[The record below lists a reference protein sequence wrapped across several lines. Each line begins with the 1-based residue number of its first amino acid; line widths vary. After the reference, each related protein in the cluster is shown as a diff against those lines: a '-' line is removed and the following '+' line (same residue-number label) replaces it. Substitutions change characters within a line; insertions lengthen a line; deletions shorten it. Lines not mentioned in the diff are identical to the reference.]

1 MYFMKSYVAARAQL
15 VTFILFVITI
25 YFIEKFLESKKKRY
39 AVGLII
45 IPILIANLHS
55 AVWPFYFVLFLP
67 YIGEYIVSLFGNA
80 NYMRIIK
87 IKFLKLKSK
96 KKNLSE
102 EKLKNIQA
110 RIAALEAEI
119 IIQKENTNKRREK
132 SYKIIIEKND
142 NVKALILIMIICA
155 FTGLLTPLG
164 DTPYTYLLKTVEGN
178 TMDNINEHLPLTL
191 INSKDF
197 LCLIIVFLAILLF
210 TDTKIKLRDL
220 FMIGG
225 LLLLALSSRRQISM
239 FVLIGSVILTRLV
252 TALFDK
258 YDPTGFDKLKN
269 FILKAEGVIITA
281 GIILIISIYMF
292 KPKVNN
298 QYISESSYPVAAS
311 NYILE
316 NVDVENMRIYN
327 EYNYGSYLL
336 FRGIPVFIDSR
347 ADLYTPEFNGKKN
360 EDGKY
365 EGIDIFSD
373 YLNVSNISTYYENK
387 FEQYDIT
394 HVLIRKN
401 SKLNML
407 LSRDDKYKELYS
419 DDNFVFYERE

>member
-210 TDTKIKLRDL
+210 TDTKIRLRDL

-225 LLLLALSSRRQISM
+225 LLLLALSTRRQISM
-239 FVLIGSVILTRLV
+239 FVLIGSVVLNRLV
-252 TALFDK
+252 TSLFDK
-258 YDPTGFDKLKN
+258 YDPNGFEKLKN
-269 FILKAEGVIITA
+269 FMLKAEGVVITV
-281 GIILIISIYMF
+281 GVVLIISIYMF

-316 NVDVENMRIYN
+316 NVDIENMRIYN

-347 ADLYTPEFNGKKN
+347 ADLYAPEFNG
-360 EDGKY
+360 GR
-365 EGIDIFSD
+365 DIFSD
-373 YLNVSNISTYYENK
+373 FINISNINVYYENK
-387 FEQYDIT
+387 FKEYEIT
-394 HVLIRKN
+394 HVLVYKN
-401 SKLNML
+401 AKLNMF
-407 LSRDDKYKELYS
+407 LSRNSDYKLLYHDDYFY
-419 DDNFVFYERE
+419 FYERLASND

>member
-269 FILKAEGVIITA
+269 FILKAEGVIIAA

-347 ADLYTPEFNGKKN
+347 ADLYAPEFNGEK
-360 EDGKY
+360 
-365 EGIDIFSD
+365 DIFSD
-373 YLNVSNISTYYENK
+373 FINISNISVYYENK
-387 FEQYDIT
+387 FKEYEIT
-394 HVLIRKN
+394 HVLVYKN
-401 SKLNML
+401 AKLNMF
-407 LSRDDKYKELYS
+407 LSRNSDYKLLYNDDYFY
-419 DDNFVFYERE
+419 FYERLASND

>member
-347 ADLYTPEFNGKKN
+347 ADLYAPEFNGEK
-360 EDGKY
+360 
-365 EGIDIFSD
+365 DIFSD
-373 YLNVSNISTYYENK
+373 FINISNISVYYENK
-387 FEQYDIT
+387 FKEYEIT
-394 HVLIRKN
+394 HVLVYKN
-401 SKLNML
+401 AKLNMF
-407 LSRDDKYKELYS
+407 LSRNSDYKLLYNDDYFY
-419 DDNFVFYERE
+419 FYEILASND

>member
-1 MYFMKSYVAARAQL
+1 MKSYVAARAQL

-347 ADLYTPEFNGKKN
+347 ADLYAPEFNGEK
-360 EDGKY
+360 
-365 EGIDIFSD
+365 DIFSD
-373 YLNVSNISTYYENK
+373 FINISNISVYYENK
-387 FEQYDIT
+387 FKEYEIT
-394 HVLIRKN
+394 HVLVYKN
-401 SKLNML
+401 AKLNMF
-407 LSRDDKYKELYS
+407 LSRNSDYKLLYNDDYFY
-419 DDNFVFYERE
+419 FYERLASND

>member
-347 ADLYTPEFNGKKN
+347 ADLYAPEFNGEK
-360 EDGKY
+360 
-365 EGIDIFSD
+365 DIFSD
-373 YLNVSNISTYYENK
+373 FINISNISVYYENK
-387 FEQYDIT
+387 FKEYEIT
-394 HVLIRKN
+394 HVLVYKN
-401 SKLNML
+401 AKLNMF
-407 LSRDDKYKELYS
+407 LSRNSDYKLLYNDDYFY
-419 DDNFVFYERE
+419 FYERLASND

>member
-1 MYFMKSYVAARAQL
+1 MKSYVAARAQL
-15 VTFILFVITI
+15 VTFILFIIAI

-45 IPILIANLHS
+45 IPTLIANLHV

-67 YIGEYIVSLFGNA
+67 YIGEYIISLLGNA
-80 NYMRIIK
+80 NLIRIIK
-87 IKFLKLKSK
+87 IKFLKLKLN
-96 KKNLSE
+96 KKNINE
-102 EKLKNIQA
+102 EKIKNIQA
-110 RIAALEAEI
+110 RIASLEAEM
-119 IIQKENTNKRREK
+119 IIQNENTNKRRTR

-142 NVKALILIMIICA
+142 NVKALILIMIICG

-210 TDTKIKLRDL
+210 TDTKIRLRDL

-239 FVLIGSVILTRLV
+239 FVLIGSVVLNRLV
-252 TALFDK
+252 TSLFNK
-258 YDPTGFDKLKN
+258 YDPKGFDKLKN
-269 FILKAEGVIITA
+269 FMLKSEGVIITV
-281 GIILIISIYMF
+281 GIVLIISIYMF

-316 NVDVENMRIYN
+316 NV
-327 EYNYGSYLL
+327 
-336 FRGIPVFIDSR
+336 
-347 ADLYTPEFNGKKN
+347 
-360 EDGKY
+360 
-365 EGIDIFSD
+365 
-373 YLNVSNISTYYENK
+373 
-387 FEQYDIT
+387 IT
-394 HVLIRKN
+394 Q
-401 SKLNML
+401 
-407 LSRDDKYKELYS
+407 
-419 DDNFVFYERE
+419 

>member
-119 IIQKENTNKRREK
+119 IIQKENTNKCREK

-347 ADLYTPEFNGKKN
+347 ADLYAPEFNGEK
-360 EDGKY
+360 
-365 EGIDIFSD
+365 DIFSD
-373 YLNVSNISTYYENK
+373 FINISNISVYYENK
-387 FEQYDIT
+387 FKEYEIT
-394 HVLIRKN
+394 HVLVYKN
-401 SKLNML
+401 AKLNMF
-407 LSRDDKYKELYS
+407 LSRNSDYKLLYNDDYFY
-419 DDNFVFYERE
+419 FYERLASND

>member
-1 MYFMKSYVAARAQL
+1 
-15 VTFILFVITI
+15 
-25 YFIEKFLESKKKRY
+25 
-39 AVGLII
+39 
-45 IPILIANLHS
+45 
-55 AVWPFYFVLFLP
+55 
-67 YIGEYIVSLFGNA
+67 
-80 NYMRIIK
+80 MRIIK
-87 IKFLKLKSK
+87 IKFLKLKTR

-110 RIAALEAEI
+110 RIAALEAEM
-119 IIQKENTNKRREK
+119 IIQRENTNKRREK

-142 NVKALILIMIICA
+142 NVKALVLIMIICA

-210 TDTKIKLRDL
+210 TDTKIRLRDL

-225 LLLLALSSRRQISM
+225 LLLLALSTRRQISM
-239 FVLIGSVILTRLV
+239 FVLIGSVVLNRLV
-252 TALFDK
+252 TSLFDK
-258 YDPTGFDKLKN
+258 YDPNGFEKLKN
-269 FILKAEGVIITA
+269 FMLKAEGVVITV
-281 GIILIISIYMF
+281 GVVLIISIYMF

-316 NVDVENMRIYN
+316 NVDIENMRIYN

-347 ADLYTPEFNGKKN
+347 ADLYAPEFNG
-360 EDGKY
+360 GR
-365 EGIDIFSD
+365 DIFSD
-373 YLNVSNISTYYENK
+373 FINISNINVYYENK
-387 FEQYDIT
+387 FKEYEIT
-394 HVLIRKN
+394 HVLVYKN
-401 SKLNML
+401 AKLNMF
-407 LSRDDKYKELYS
+407 LSRNSDYKLLYHDDYFY
-419 DDNFVFYERE
+419 FYERLASND

>member
-292 KPKVNN
+292 KP
-298 QYISESSYPVAAS
+298 
-311 NYILE
+311 
-316 NVDVENMRIYN
+316 
-327 EYNYGSYLL
+327 
-336 FRGIPVFIDSR
+336 
-347 ADLYTPEFNGKKN
+347 
-360 EDGKY
+360 
-365 EGIDIFSD
+365 
-373 YLNVSNISTYYENK
+373 NI
-387 FEQYDIT
+387 Q
-394 HVLIRKN
+394 
-401 SKLNML
+401 
-407 LSRDDKYKELYS
+407 
-419 DDNFVFYERE
+419 

>member
-347 ADLYTPEFNGKKN
+347 ADLYAPEFNGEK
-360 EDGKY
+360 
-365 EGIDIFSD
+365 DIFSD
-373 YLNVSNISTYYENK
+373 FINISNISVYYENK
-387 FEQYDIT
+387 FKEYEMT
-394 HVLIRKN
+394 HVLVYKN
-401 SKLNML
+401 AKLNMF
-407 LSRDDKYKELYS
+407 LSRNSDYKLLYNDDYFY
-419 DDNFVFYERE
+419 FYERLASND

>member
-25 YFIEKFLESKKKRY
+25 YFIEKFLKTKLKRY

-45 IPILIANLHS
+45 IPILIANLHA

-67 YIGEYIVSLFGNA
+67 YIGEYIVSLLGNA
-80 NYMRIIK
+80 NFMRIIK
-87 IKFLKLKSK
+87 IKFLKLKTR

-119 IIQKENTNKRREK
+119 IIQRENTNKRREK

-142 NVKALILIMIICA
+142 NVKALVLIMIICA
-155 FTGLLTPLG
+155 FTGLLTPIG

-239 FVLIGSVILTRLV
+239 FVLIASVSLNRLI
-252 TALFDK
+252 TSLFDK
-258 YDPTGFDKLKN
+258 YDPNGFEKLKK
-269 FILKAEGVIITA
+269 FMLKTEGIIITV
-281 GIILIISIYMF
+281 GVILIISIYMF
-292 KPKVNN
+292 KPKIND

-347 ADLYTPEFNGKKN
+347 ADLYSPQFNSGR
-360 EDGKY
+360 
-365 EGIDIFSD
+365 DIFSD
-373 YLNVSNISTYYENK
+373 FINISNINVYYENK
-387 FEQYDIT
+387 FKEYKIT
-394 HVLIRKN
+394 HVLVYKN
-401 SKLNML
+401 AKLNMF
-407 LSRDDKYKELYS
+407 LSRNSDYKLLYNDDYFY
-419 DDNFVFYERE
+419 FYERLASNE

>member
-347 ADLYTPEFNGKKN
+347 ADLYAPEFNGKK
-360 EDGKY
+360 
-365 EGIDIFSD
+365 DIFSD
-373 YLNVSNISTYYENK
+373 FINISNISVYYENK
-387 FEQYDIT
+387 FKEYEIT
-394 HVLIRKN
+394 HVLVYKN
-401 SKLNML
+401 AKLNMF
-407 LSRDDKYKELYS
+407 LSRNSDYKLLYNDDYFY
-419 DDNFVFYERE
+419 FYERLASND

>member
-1 MYFMKSYVAARAQL
+1 ME
-15 VTFILFVITI
+15 T
-25 YFIEKFLESKKKRY
+25 KKKRY
-39 AVGLII
+39 AVGLIV
-45 IPILIANLHS
+45 IPTLIANLHS

-87 IKFLKLKSK
+87 IKFLKLRL
-96 KKNLSE
+96 KNKNINE

-110 RIAALEAEI
+110 RIAALEAEM

-132 SYKIIIEKND
+132 AYKIIIEKND
-142 NVKALILIMIICA
+142 NVKALVLIMIICA

-164 DTPYTYLLKTVEGN
+164 DTPYTYLINTLEGN

-210 TDTKIKLRDL
+210 TDTKIRLRDL

-239 FVLIGSVILTRLV
+239 FVLIGSVVLNRLV
-252 TALFDK
+252 TSLFDK
-258 YDPTGFDKLKN
+258 YDPNGFEKLKS
-269 FILKAEGVIITA
+269 FMLKAEGVVITV
-281 GIILIISIYMF
+281 GVVLIISIYMF
-292 KPKVNN
+292 KPKVND

-316 NVDVENMRIYN
+316 NVDIENMRIYN

-347 ADLYTPEFNGKKN
+347 ADLYAPEFNG
-360 EDGKY
+360 GR
-365 EGIDIFSD
+365 DIFSD
-373 YLNVSNISTYYENK
+373 FINISNINVYYENK
-387 FEQYDIT
+387 FKEYEIT
-394 HVLIRKN
+394 HVLVYKN
-401 SKLNML
+401 AKLNMF
-407 LSRDDKYKELYS
+407 LSRNSDYKLLYNDDYFY
-419 DDNFVFYERE
+419 FYERLASND

>member
-347 ADLYTPEFNGKKN
+347 ADLYAPEFNGEK
-360 EDGKY
+360 
-365 EGIDIFSD
+365 DIFSD
-373 YLNVSNISTYYENK
+373 FINISNISVYYENK
-387 FEQYDIT
+387 FKEYEIT
-394 HVLIRKN
+394 HVLVYKN
-401 SKLNML
+401 AKLNMF
-407 LSRDDKYKELYS
+407 LSRNPDYKLLYNDDYFY
-419 DDNFVFYERE
+419 FYERLASND

>member
-15 VTFILFVITI
+15 VTFILFVIAI
-25 YFIEKFLESKKKRY
+25 YFIEKFLETKKKRY
-39 AVGLII
+39 AVGLIV
-45 IPILIANLHS
+45 IPTLIANLHS

-67 YIGEYIVSLFGNA
+67 YIGEYIVSLLGNA
-80 NYMRIIK
+80 NFMRIIK

-110 RIAALEAEI
+110 RIAALEAEM
-119 IIQKENTNKRREK
+119 IIQRENTNKRREK

-142 NVKALILIMIICA
+142 NVKALVLIMIICA

-210 TDTKIKLRDL
+210 TDTKIRLRDL

-225 LLLLALSSRRQISM
+225 LLLLSLSSRRQISM
-239 FVLIGSVILTRLV
+239 FVLIGSVVLNRLV
-252 TALFDK
+252 TSLFDK
-258 YDPTGFDKLKN
+258 YDPNGFEKLKK
-269 FILKAEGVIITA
+269 FMLKAEGVVITV
-281 GIILIISIYMF
+281 GVVLIISIYMF

-316 NVDVENMRIYN
+316 NVDIENMRIYN

-347 ADLYTPEFNGKKN
+347 ADLYAPEFNG
-360 EDGKY
+360 GR
-365 EGIDIFSD
+365 DIFSD
-373 YLNVSNISTYYENK
+373 FINISNINVYYENK
-387 FEQYDIT
+387 FKEYEIT
-394 HVLIRKN
+394 HVLVYKN
-401 SKLNML
+401 AKLNMF
-407 LSRDDKYKELYS
+407 LSRNSDYKLLYHDDYFY
-419 DDNFVFYERE
+419 FYERLASND